1 MKTPNSQIVIYK
13 DRNGNVKIDVRFDG
27 NTVWLTQNA
36 LADLFQ
42 TSKQNIG
49 QHIKN
54 VIEEGELPE
63 NSTVKNFFTVQK
75 EGSRAVSRGVEHYN
89 LDMIIS
95 VGYRIKSSI
104 ATAFRQ

>member
-1 MKTPNSQIVIYK
+1 MKNKSTQSQIVIYK
-13 DRNGNVKIDVRFDG
+13 DQEGNTKIDVRFDG

-42 TSKQNIG
+42 TTKQNIG

-54 VIEEGELPE
+54 VLEEGELSE

-75 EGSRAVSRGVEHYN
+75 EGSRAVSRPMK
-89 LDMIIS
+89 L
-95 VGYRIKSSI
+95 K
-104 ATAFRQ
+104 T